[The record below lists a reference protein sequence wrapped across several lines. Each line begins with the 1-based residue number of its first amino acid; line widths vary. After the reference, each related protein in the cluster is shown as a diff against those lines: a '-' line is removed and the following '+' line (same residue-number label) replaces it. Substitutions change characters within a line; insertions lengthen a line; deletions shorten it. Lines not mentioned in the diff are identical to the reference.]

1 MKQKEGCTYF
11 FRVCNTVTRGDSC
24 IKRDN
29 IIRSIT
35 TKKRTT
41 VEKIKFCFSSGSV
54 VATMLMVFDNEGNAD
69 VQPSSVTTDLKDAVD
84 NGTFSALGDIDTNSI
99 AAEKYVGKLGDN

>member
-24 IKRDN
+24 KKGDN

-35 TKKRTT
+35 TKNRTT
-41 VEKIKFCFSSGSV
+41 VKKNKFCFSSGSV

-69 VQPSSVTTDLKDAVD
+69 VQLSSITTDLKDAVD

-99 AAEKYVGKLGDN
+99 ATEKYVGKLGDN